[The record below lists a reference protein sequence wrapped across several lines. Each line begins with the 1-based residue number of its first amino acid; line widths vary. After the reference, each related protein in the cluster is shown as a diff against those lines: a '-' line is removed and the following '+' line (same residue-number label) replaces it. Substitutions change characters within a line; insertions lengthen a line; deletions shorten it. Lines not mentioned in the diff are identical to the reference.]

1 MNTIEKIRQYIN
13 DSAAPRNEQYDATFK
28 EVFDIA
34 SGMGPVEAVALAFDY
49 GRAKG
54 YQAAKAEKGTHHQSH
69 GGRWCL

>member
-13 DSAAPRNEQYDATFK
+13 DSAAPRNEQYDTTLE

-34 SGMGPVEAVALAFDY
+34 SGMGPVEAVAFAFDY

-54 YQAAKAEKGTHHQSH
+54 YQAAKAKKGTHHQSH
-69 GGRWCL
+69 GGLWCL